1 MEKKKKKKITEKSL
15 SMFLFTVPATVLYCV
30 FFIYPIIIGIMY
42 SFTDWNGL
50 SKDYKFIGLSNYI
63 TAFTNSR
70 FQNAVKF
77 NIRFTLM
84 AVILIVGLSLIL
96 ALIFNN
102 SKLRCM
108 SLFRGIYFFPAVLGM
123 LVVGLIFNEIF
134 YRVVPVIGKG
144 LNIPAISSN
153 ILASKS
159 TAIYGVLIVHVWLAV
174 AMATVMLLAGLQS
187 APEDLY
193 EAAVLDG
200 ANRWQKFRYITMPFL
215 LPVLSVVLILQ
226 IKSGLTV
233 YDIIV
238 ALTNGGPGGATESL
252 AVLIYNHGFKEVKFS
267 YAIAEA
273 MILTIVICAISFIQ
287 TSIKYHT
294 PIQHIHELF
303 PAMVGVLPGICM
315 GGHSDGCRVHLI
327 FSLDDQGFDQGFSI
341 AHIAD
346 K

>member
-1 MEKKKKKKITEKSL
+1 MSREKRKMSERSL
-15 SMFLFTVPATVLYCV
+15 SMFLFTIPATILYCI

-50 SKDYKFIGLSNYI
+50 SKDYKFIGFSNYV

-77 NIRFTLM
+77 NVKFTLL
-84 AVILIVGLSLIL
+84 AVILVVGLSLIL
-96 ALIFNN
+96 ALIFN
-102 SKLRCM
+102 SDLRFK
-108 SLFRGIYFFPAVLGM
+108 SLFRGIFFFPAVLGM

-134 YRVVPVIGKG
+134 YRVVPVIGKA
-144 LNIPAISSN
+144 LQIPILSSN

-159 TAIYGVLIVHVWLAV
+159 TAIYGVLIVHVWMAV

-187 APEDLY
+187 TPEELY

-215 LPVLSVVLILQ
+215 LPVLSVVIILQ
-226 IKSGLTV
+226 VKSGLTV

-252 AVLIYNHGFKEVKFS
+252 AMLIYNHGFKEVKFS

-287 TSIKYHT
+287 TSISNKKKVY
-294 PIQHIHELF
+294 
-303 PAMVGVLPGICM
+303 
-315 GGHSDGCRVHLI
+315 
-327 FSLDDQGFDQGFSI
+327 
-341 AHIAD
+341 
-346 K
+346 

>member
-70 FQNAVKF
+70 FKNAVKF

-287 TSIKYHT
+287 TSISNKKKVY
-294 PIQHIHELF
+294 
-303 PAMVGVLPGICM
+303 
-315 GGHSDGCRVHLI
+315 
-327 FSLDDQGFDQGFSI
+327 
-341 AHIAD
+341 
-346 K
+346 

>member
-1 MEKKKKKKITEKSL
+1 MKKGKKKKITERSL
-15 SMFLFTVPATVLYCV
+15 SMFLFTIPATVLYCV
-30 FFIYPIIIGIMY
+30 FFIYPIFIGVMY

-50 SKDYKFIGLSNYI
+50 SKEYKFIGLSNYI
-63 TAFTNSR
+63 TAFSNSR

-84 AVILIVGLSLIL
+84 AVVIIVLLSLIL

-102 SKLRCM
+102 SMLKCK
-108 SLFRGIYFFPAVLGM
+108 SLFRGIFFFPAVLGM

-134 YRVVPVIGKG
+134 YRVVPVIGKAM
-144 LNIPAISSN
+144 NISALSSN

-159 TAIYGVLIVHVWLAV
+159 TAIYGVLFVHVWLAV

-226 IKSGLTV
+226 VKSGLTV

-252 AVLIYNHGFKEVKFS
+252 AVLIYNHGFKEVKLS

-273 MILTIVICAISFIQ
+273 MVLTIVICAISFIQ
-287 TSIKYHT
+287 TSISNKKKVY
-294 PIQHIHELF
+294 
-303 PAMVGVLPGICM
+303 
-315 GGHSDGCRVHLI
+315 
-327 FSLDDQGFDQGFSI
+327 
-341 AHIAD
+341 
-346 K
+346 

>member
-1 MEKKKKKKITEKSL
+1 
-15 SMFLFTVPATVLYCV
+15 MFLFTVPATVLYCV

-238 ALTNGGPGGATESL
+238 ALTNGGTGGATESL

-273 MILTIVICAISFIQ
+273 MILTIVIYAISFIQ
-287 TSIKYHT
+287 SSYSNT
-294 PIQHIHELF
+294 
-303 PAMVGVLPGICM
+303 
-315 GGHSDGCRVHLI
+315 
-327 FSLDDQGFDQGFSI
+327 
-341 AHIAD
+341 
-346 K
+346 

>member
-1 MEKKKKKKITEKSL
+1 MKREKKKRITERSL
-15 SMFLFTVPATVLYCV
+15 SMFLFTIPATVLYCV
-30 FFIYPIIIGIMY
+30 FFIYPIVIGIMY

-50 SKDYKFIGLSNYI
+50 SKDYKFIGFSNYI

-77 NIRFTLM
+77 NVRFTLM

-108 SLFRGIYFFPAVLGM
+108 SLFRGIFFFPAVLGM

-134 YRVVPVIGKG
+134 YRVIPVIGKA
-144 LNIPAISSN
+144 LNITAISSN

-200 ANRWQKFRYITMPFL
+200 ANRWQKFKYITMPFL

-226 IKSGLTV
+226 VKSGLTV

-252 AVLIYNHGFKEVKFS
+252 AILIYNHGFKEVKFS

-287 TSIKYHT
+287 TSISNKKKVY
-294 PIQHIHELF
+294 
-303 PAMVGVLPGICM
+303 
-315 GGHSDGCRVHLI
+315 
-327 FSLDDQGFDQGFSI
+327 
-341 AHIAD
+341 
-346 K
+346 